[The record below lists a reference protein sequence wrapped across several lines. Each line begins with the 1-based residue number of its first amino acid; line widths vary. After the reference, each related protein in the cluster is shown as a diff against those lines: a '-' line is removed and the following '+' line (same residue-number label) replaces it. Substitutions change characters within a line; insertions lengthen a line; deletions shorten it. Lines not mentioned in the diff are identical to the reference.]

1 MKLFSSENAHWY
13 RPDGQAMHSV
23 LSAKGEPRPTTLR
36 DARKLGL
43 LPSVT
48 NVLGV
53 INKPEL
59 VEWKMTQAVLA
70 ALTLPRLDGEGED
83 AFAKRVVEDAQSR
96 VKTAVDFG
104 SAFHA
109 GAEAMAK
116 AESRK
121 LKAEI
126 EEILAGSPVAAW
138 LNLHREWFQAN
149 AVRLVWTERVL
160 VNAEL
165 GYAGTADLLIEHQ
178 QHGLTLVDYKTQG
191 GGGQRSEVGGQRSA
205 GNVDAFG
212 ESALPGWRP
221 RAYPSWCQ
229 QLAAYRRAIG
239 QPMACMN
246 VIVNSTEPTALVE
259 HVWNEEELRAGLE
272 SFEAALVIWR
282 NEKVYDPRGERS
294 GGKQTGDRRLETGDV
309 KPKAEVGG
317 QKPEVR
323 GKAD

>member
-1 MKLFSSENAHWY
+1 MKLFNSENAHWY
-13 RPDGQAMHSV
+13 RPDGEPLHRVAASN
-23 LSAKGEPRPTTLR
+23 GEPRSTTLR

-70 ALTLPRLDGEGED
+70 ALTLPRLESEGED

-96 VKTAVDFG
+96 VRSAMDFG

-109 GAEAMAK
+109 GAEQVAK
-116 AESRK
+116 TLEVDP
-121 LKAEI
+121 
-126 EEILAGSPVAAW
+126 AGPYAAW
-138 LNLHREWFQAN
+138 LRLHRDWFQAN
-149 AVRLVWTERVL
+149 CVRVVWTERVL

-178 QHGLTLVDYKTQG
+178 AHGLTLVDYKTQG
-191 GGGQRSEVGGQRSA
+191 ARVLPNGVLPDGRRGGPLGERS
-205 GNVDAFG
+205 
-212 ESALPGWRP
+212 LPEWKP
-221 RAYPSWCQ
+221 RVYRSWCQ

-239 QPMACMN
+239 KPMACLS
-246 VIVNSTEPTALVE
+246 VIVNSTEPAAPVE
-259 HVWNEEELRAGLE
+259 HLWTEEELQAGWE

-282 NEKVYDPRGERS
+282 NEKGYDPRSLRTATAS
-294 GGKQTGDRRLETGDV
+294 A
-309 KPKAEVGG
+309 AEAEARFPVL
-317 QKPEVR
+317 V
-323 GKAD
+323 A

>member
-1 MKLFSSENAHWY
+1 MKLFNSENAHWY
-13 RPDGQAMHSV
+13 RRDGEPMHSV
-23 LSAKGEPRPTTLR
+23 LSAKNEPRPTTVR

-48 NVLGV
+48 NVLNV

-96 VKTAVDFG
+96 VRTAMDFG

-109 GAEAMAK
+109 GAEQVAK
-116 AESRK
+116 TLEVDA
-121 LKAEI
+121 
-126 EEILAGSPVAAW
+126 AGPYAAW
-138 LNLHREWFQAN
+138 LNLHRDWFQAN
-149 AVRLVWTERVL
+149 CVRVVWTEQVL
-160 VNAEL
+160 VNTAL
-165 GYAGTADLLIEHQ
+165 GYAGTADLLVEHQ

-191 GGGQRSEVGGQRSA
+191 A
-205 GNVDAFG
+205 KA
-212 ESALPGWRP
+212 ESRKLKAEMGWQP

-239 QPMACMN
+239 RPMACLS
-246 VIVNSTEPTALVE
+246 VIVNSTEPTAPVE
-259 HVWNEEELRAGLE
+259 HLWTEEELESGWE

-282 NEKVYDPRGERS
+282 NEKNYDPRASQEATERTERK
-294 GGKQTGDRRLETGDV
+294 GAPVLV
-309 KPKAEVGG
+309 A
-317 QKPEVR
+317 
-323 GKAD
+323 